1 MGNLV
6 KISKQTIFQL
16 LGKVITSVA
25 TFIMLGLIARN
36 FGEDGTGTF
45 TLALTYLS
53 IFYLLS
59 DFGFNAHIL
68 KQQDMQWQK
77 LLGTRIVWSIILIG
91 ISLALLP
98 FWSFATPS
106 FSQSVLIGSLAIMG
120 SAVFVTSNLIFQSKL
135 RYDFSVLASSTGTL
149 IGLAVFLYFISLGLP
164 ISVMVL
170 PHMISWIIIALTSLI
185 LVKRLTSKLTPL
197 YDFSSSLKLLKDSW
211 PIAATLAL
219 NVVYFRVDSFLLA
232 YFRNISDVGI
242 YNIAFSIFQTALV
255 FPAFIMNAYYPMMLK
270 SLKQIRVIGL
280 ILLVIAGLGSL
291 LTFLLAPL
299 LVSILTGGG
308 FEGSVESLQ
317 ILSLG
322 FPAFFL
328 SSLMLWILVTKN
340 RYKVMLAIYGIGLL
354 VNIVLNLIYI
364 PSGSFIAASWITVL
378 CEYLI
383 LTLQVVSLIR

>member
-1 MGNLV
+1 M
-6 KISKQTIFQL
+6 
-16 LGKVITSVA
+16 
-25 TFIMLGLIARN
+25 
-36 FGEDGTGTF
+36 
-45 TLALTYLS
+45 
-53 IFYLLS
+53 
-59 DFGFNAHIL
+59 
-68 KQQDMQWQK
+68 
-77 LLGTRIVWSIILIG
+77 
-91 ISLALLP
+91 
-98 FWSFATPS
+98 
-106 FSQSVLIGSLAIMG
+106 
-120 SAVFVTSNLIFQSKL
+120 
-135 RYDFSVLASSTGTL
+135 
-149 IGLAVFLYFISLGLP
+149 
-164 ISVMVL
+164 
-170 PHMISWIIIALTSLI
+170 
-185 LVKRLTSKLTPL
+185 
-197 YDFSSSLKLLKDSW
+197 
-211 PIAATLAL
+211 AL

-299 LVSILTGGG
+299 LVPILTGGG

-328 SSLMLWILVTKN
+328 SSLMMWILVTKN

>member
-170 PHMISWIIIALTSLI
+170 PHMISLIIMLLI
-185 LVKRLTSKLTPL
+185 VPL
-197 YDFSSSLKLLKDSW
+197 QFY
-211 PIAATLAL
+211 
-219 NVVYFRVDSFLLA
+219 
-232 YFRNISDVGI
+232 
-242 YNIAFSIFQTALV
+242 
-255 FPAFIMNAYYPMMLK
+255 
-270 SLKQIRVIGL
+270 
-280 ILLVIAGLGSL
+280 LG
-291 LTFLLAPL
+291 
-299 LVSILTGGG
+299 
-308 FEGSVESLQ
+308 
-317 ILSLG
+317 
-322 FPAFFL
+322 
-328 SSLMLWILVTKN
+328 N
-340 RYKVMLAIYGIGLL
+340 
-354 VNIVLNLIYI
+354 
-364 PSGSFIAASWITVL
+364 
-378 CEYLI
+378 
-383 LTLQVVSLIR
+383 

>member
-170 PHMISWIIIALTSLI
+170 PHMISWIIIALTSLL
-185 LVKRLTSKLTPL
+185 LVKRFTSKLTPL
-197 YDFSSSLKLLKDSW
+197 Y
-211 PIAATLAL
+211 
-219 NVVYFRVDSFLLA
+219 
-232 YFRNISDVGI
+232 
-242 YNIAFSIFQTALV
+242 AFSIFQTALV

-328 SSLMLWILVTKN
+328 SSLMMWILVTKS
-340 RYKVMLAIYGIGLL
+340 RYKTMLAIYGIGLL